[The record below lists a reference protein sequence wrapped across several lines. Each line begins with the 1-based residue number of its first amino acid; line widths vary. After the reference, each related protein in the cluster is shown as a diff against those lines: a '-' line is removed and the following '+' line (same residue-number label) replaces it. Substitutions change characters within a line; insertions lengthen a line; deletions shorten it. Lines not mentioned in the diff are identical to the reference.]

1 MKRKQ
6 DLIYQF
12 LLIFFVLFLFW
23 LVVDSDVLFGSKT
36 DWISQHVVFP
46 EYLRTL
52 FYDTGE
58 LFPNFAP
65 HIGAGQNI
73 YVLSYY
79 GLLNPIIMLSYLF
92 PQVSMV
98 DYIITI
104 NYVLF
109 LCTGLFFDHFMRSH
123 KKSPNIS
130 LLTTL
135 LVIFSSCL

>member
-1 MKRKQ
+1 MKKKQ

-46 EYLRTL
+46 LYVYLF

-109 LCTGLFFDHFMRSH
+109 LCTGLFFLSFYEES
-123 KKSPNIS
+123 
-130 LLTTL
+130 
-135 LVIFSSCL
+135 